1 MRGGKRPGSG
11 RKPGSMNQATIDVK
25 MAAQAFTGDALE
37 TLASIMRNTEQPAAA
52 RVAAA
57 GVLLDRGHGKSK
69 QEVDVAVDGGL
80 TIEVVQF
87 GAGSDT

>member
-1 MRGGKRPGSG
+1 MAVGRKTGG
-11 RKPGSMNQATIDVK
+11 RKPGSLNKSTVDVK
-25 MAAQAFTGDALE
+25 EAAQAFTKDAIE
-37 TLASIMRNTEQPAAA
+37 TLASIMRGTDQPAAA